1 MVRPYML
8 PLLSS
13 TKTQLPSIVGGTRR
27 FPLVCSKGLPPLR
40 MAPVEA
46 LMAQTEPPVPLTD
59 PANTTPPALAAGI
72 PRGMPAPLESVPNE
86 ACQVTDGFPQPGL
99 IAIKPGANSSDG
111 ATLVATSA

>member
-1 MVRPYML
+1 MARPYML

-46 LMAQTEPPVPLTD
+46 LIAQTEPPAPLTD

-72 PRGMPAPLESVPNE
+72 ARMMPAPLESVPNE
-86 ACQVTDGFPQPGL
+86 ACQGL
-99 IAIKPGANSSDG
+99 SPHP
-111 ATLVATSA
+111 LVIRLRRICCVRPTAEPPV